1 MRRFSHLFA
10 LFSLLLLCSRPS
22 FGQAWSGILA
32 PSRAID
38 WSNTGIPG
46 GIPDGGWSNC
56 ATTACNTA
64 YSNPTAANI
73 NSACA
78 SAPSDTVV
86 RIPAGTYTL
95 SASIA
100 CNTNHVVLRGA
111 GPTQTTV
118 VLNGHNILMGN
129 GSGNQG
135 TPPGG
140 LGTTSLSTLTAGSTV
155 LTVGSTSGLSAGQ
168 VVEIDELNDTY
179 VNPTGNAGNENATRC
194 SSPLNFFG
202 CSTRSQMEWVRIAS
216 VNSGSNQITI
226 AAPGLSKTYSSS
238 LTPQI
243 FYWSTTGV
251 YSYDGVENMKVDA
264 GTSTT
269 SNFAVALVFCDECW
283 VKNVTVVNAH
293 RAGIYCFMSFQDEI
307 QNNYLS
313 ASNGAGAPTEYGIE
327 CDRCFMSRIENNI
340 EFGVTT
346 PLITESAYGDVV
358 AYNYTLRTVVDNAFP
373 ALDTH
378 RSHVYDELYEGNV
391 ESAIIDWDNVWGS
404 SSMNTAFRNYARGDE
419 PNSTNYRTPIAV
431 QANQRYINIVGNVLG
446 LTGGFYNT
454 YECDSAN
461 RQGEDNYIYDLGYTD
476 GCVNGSLTDYDTVAE
491 SSLMRWGNWDAQTY
505 AASGSS
511 HGTRWCTGSGTGS
524 PGVDAYN
531 AACTVSETG
540 SGDPTFP
547 GLSSPSIMLPNSLY
561 LSSQPSWW
569 TTTWGTPIWPPI
581 GPDVTC
587 STNCIANTAS
597 HAAEIPAQLCYN
609 NSTQSNGFLTAF
621 DADACYA
628 SDSGSTAPAPP
639 TGLTATVQ

>member
-10 LFSLLLLCSRPS
+10 LLSLLLVCAGPS
-22 FGQAWSGILA
+22 FGQAWSGVLA

-38 WSNTGIPG
+38 WSSTGIPG

-64 YSNPTAANI
+64 FSNPTAANI

-100 CNTNHVVLRGA
+100 CDTNHVVLRGA
-111 GPTQTTV
+111 GPTQTTII
-118 VLNGHNILMGN
+118 LNGHNILMGN
-129 GSGNQG
+129 GTGGQG
-135 TPPGG
+135 TVPGG
-140 LGTTSLSTLTAGSTV
+140 LGATALNTLTEGSTV

-168 VVEIDELNDTY
+168 VVQVDELNDTY
-179 VNPTGNAGNENATRC
+179 VNPTGNTGTQNATRC
-194 SSPLNFFG
+194 GSPLNFFG
-202 CSTRSQMEWVRIAS
+202 CTTRAQAEWVRIAS

-226 AAPGLSKTYSSS
+226 APPGLSKSYSAS

-251 YSYDGVENMKVDA
+251 YSYNGVENMKVDA

-269 SNFAVALVFCDECW
+269 ANFAVALVFCNDCW
-283 VKNVTVVNAH
+283 VKNVTVVNTH
-293 RAGIYCFMSFQDEI
+293 RTGIYSFLSFQDEI
-307 QNNYLS
+307 RSNYLS

-327 CDRCFMSRIENNI
+327 CDRCYLSRIENNI

-346 PLITESAYGDVV
+346 PLITESAYGNVV
-358 AYNYTLRTVVDNAFP
+358 AYNYTLRTAVDNAFP

-378 RSHVYDELYEGNV
+378 RSHVYDVLYEGNV

-404 SSMNTAFRNYARGDE
+404 SSMNTAFRNYAQGDE
-419 PNSTNYRTPIAV
+419 PNSFNYRTPIAV
-431 QANQRYINIVGNVLG
+431 NANQRYINIVGNVLG

-454 YECDSAN
+454 YECDSADH
-461 RQGEDNYIYDLGYTD
+461 QGQDNYIYDLGYTD
-476 GCVNGSLTDYDTVAE
+476 DCVNGSLTDYDTVAE

-505 AASGSS
+505 AASGSA

-531 AACTVSETG
+531 AGCKLSETA

-547 GLSSPSIMLPNSLY
+547 GLGSPSITLPKSLY
-561 LSSQPSWW
+561 LPSQPSWW

-597 HAAEIPAQLCYN
+597 HAAEIPAQLCYK
-609 NSTQSNGFLTAF
+609 NSAQSNGFLTAF
-621 DADACYA
+621 DADACYP

-639 TGLTATVQ
+639 TDLTATVQ